1 MLDDS
6 DYDNLSEGGRQDAEA
21 AMRQRDR
28 EEGRVAGRG
37 MRRGL
42 IYDDDE
48 DDDEP
53 RAR

>member
-1 MLDDS
+1 MDDS
-6 DYDNLSEGGRQDAEA
+6 DYDNLSEGARQDAEA
-21 AMRQRDR
+21 AMRDRDR
-28 EEGRVAGRG
+28 AEGRTAGRG

-42 IYDDDE
+42 IYDSDD